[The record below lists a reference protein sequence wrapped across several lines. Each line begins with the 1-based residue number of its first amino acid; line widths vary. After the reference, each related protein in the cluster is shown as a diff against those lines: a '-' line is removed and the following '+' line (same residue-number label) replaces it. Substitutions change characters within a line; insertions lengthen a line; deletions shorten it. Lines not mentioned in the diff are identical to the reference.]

1 MARDLTKYRW
11 RQEVY
16 CKCRLVLAIV
26 TDYVKQ
32 HPAVTYEELKERFPN
47 ELQRERSGRTKYD
60 VFDTCDN
67 IRVKGGQ
74 GKSSAE
80 KRYFMKS
87 DEIICL
93 QDGTKIAVCR
103 EWNKNNIEDFIAKA
117 EDYQITRIEN

>member
-1 MARDLTKYRW
+1 MTRDLTKYRW

-87 DEIICL
+87 EIICL

-117 EDYQITRIEN
+117 KDYQIMRIEN